1 MIHIIRTKYLG
12 HTNYKGPRIRA
23 TRVSNGETIVE
34 SFDYGASDPYALVA
48 DKLVT
53 NLMASGRIQRPVEC
67 IGSNSDGKGYQL
79 FVYKVVG

>member
-1 MIHIIRTKYLG
+1 MIHIIRTKHLG
-12 HTNYKGPRIRA
+12 PTDYKGSRIRA

-34 SFDYGASDPYALVA
+34 SFDHGASDPHAVVA

-53 NLMASGRIQRPVEC
+53 KLMASGHIQRPVEC

-79 FVYKVVG
+79 FVYKVIG